1 MPDNVRLQADAHFP
15 VEHAA
20 RIVAVNA
27 CRSTKQNV
35 VCPACVIGTA
45 AGAAAWNATVH
56 AFPLM
61 KPNAVYPDASM

>member
-1 MPDNVRLQADAHFP
+1 MKLQVDAHFP
-15 VEHAA
+15 VEHAERNA
-20 RIVAVNA
+20 AVNA

-35 VCPACVIGTA
+35 VCPACAIGTA
-45 AGAAAWNATVH
+45 AGAAVWNAMVH